1 MVYGSGKPDKHVNN
15 CAGEEQRPT
24 EGGVQGLNTVQ
35 GETAA
40 GGGPDELCEQ
50 SNEHYAAE
58 GEQALS
64 FDVGKKAPFQGW
76 PETFTYIRCIHGIFG
91 REITKYTVM
100 YGVYIRL
107 WPTVHSCRQRNGL
120 VGGTANR
127 NNVRSVP

>member
-24 EGGVQGLNTVQ
+24 E
-35 GETAA
+35 
-40 GGGPDELCEQ
+40 EQ

-127 NNVRSVP
+127 NM